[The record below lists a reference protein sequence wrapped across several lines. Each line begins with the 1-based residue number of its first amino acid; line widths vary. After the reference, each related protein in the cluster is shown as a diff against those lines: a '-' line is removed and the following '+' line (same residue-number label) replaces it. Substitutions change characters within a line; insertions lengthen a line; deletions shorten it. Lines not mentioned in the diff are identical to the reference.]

1 MVWWALHTH
10 TGISTMDL
18 DPGGLLYSI
27 KKVDIGGKPVL
38 VCAEVPDVC
47 RSVHLSFIK
56 LINGIL
62 VHKFQI
68 KSGIITADKWHKIKS
83 FLPSG

>member
-47 RSVHLSFIK
+47 RSVHLSFY
-56 LINGIL
+56 
-62 VHKFQI
+62 
-68 KSGIITADKWHKIKS
+68 
-83 FLPSG
+83 